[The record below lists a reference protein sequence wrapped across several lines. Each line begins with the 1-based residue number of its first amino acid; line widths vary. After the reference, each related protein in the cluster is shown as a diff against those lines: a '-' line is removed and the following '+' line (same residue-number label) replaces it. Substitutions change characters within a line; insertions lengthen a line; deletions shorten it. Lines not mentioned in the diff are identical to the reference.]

1 LKKQIIASSLLFS
14 TLLLAQDITDI
25 QFLNLSKI
33 SPDIANETL
42 NMHVGDEID
51 TRKLNKA
58 IKKFYRFGYFDNITV
73 QNNNGAL
80 ILDFKEKPS
89 IAQIDIEGYKT
100 RKEDIDMLL
109 SSMGI
114 RKGNMYSKKRIALA
128 KESLLNEL
136 KKEGYIDSVVE
147 ADITNL
153 NDHSV
158 AVTFNVR
165 KGDKILIKKVNYN
178 GAKELDEGDFE
189 PGTANKEEDFITW
202 WFGQNDGELKLDQLQ
217 YDHLRIKEIYLEN
230 GYLDAQIKE
239 PFLKVDFNSANANL
253 DFFIDE
259 GKQYRI
265 NDIKIYVDEEIVNPK
280 DLYPELL
287 LKKGKVFN
295 VKRLRKD
302 QKYIQTQVA
311 NKGYAFAQIRY
322 DIQKNTENG
331 TADIVYNVLPGD
343 KVFINDVIISGNS
356 RTLDRV
362 IRRNVFLAPQ
372 DLYNE
377 TDYTDSI
384 GALQRSGFFEKAI
397 IEKKR
402 LTNNTMDL
410 IVKVT
415 EAQTGNLI
423 VGGGYGSYDG
433 MMINASINDRNI
445 FGSGLNLGVSI
456 DWSKRKQNF
465 SLSLANPAI
474 NDSEYS
480 GSIAAYKQSQ
490 EIDYSNYD
498 LEKKTLGM
506 SIGMGKALT
515 RHTRVGATYKLEN
528 IEETYTNVVAPTVK
542 TNKDYIHSSI
552 TPYISFNN
560 TDDYYLPRKGIIA
573 RTSLEYA
580 GVGGDTKFLKSST
593 SFKYFYGLEDLIEHD
608 WIIRYRADINAI
620 EDKGYLPE
628 GSSLYMGGPRSL
640 RGYKSYSFG
649 PADGAKPYTRSF
661 TNAIELSFPL
671 IDSAKM
677 RWALFYDYGMIGESS
692 FSEIKRSG
700 AGALISWQSP
710 VGPIQFI
717 FSQPLDDKPGDETS
731 SFEFNL
737 GGKF

>member
-33 SPDIANETL
+33 SPDIANDTL
-42 NMHVGDEID
+42 NMKIGDEID
-51 TRKLNKA
+51 VKKINTA

-73 QNNNGAL
+73 ENNNGAL
-80 ILDFKEKPS
+80 ILSFKEKPS
-89 IAQIDIEGYKT
+89 IAQIDISGYKT

-109 SSMGI
+109 SSMGLK
-114 RKGNMYSKKRIALA
+114 KGNMYSKKRIANA
-128 KESLLNEL
+128 KEALLNEL

-165 KGDKILIKKVNYN
+165 KGDKIIIKKVNYN
-178 GAKELDEGDFE
+178 GAKNLDEDNFE
-189 PGTANKEEDFITW
+189 PATANKEEDFITW

-217 YDHLRIKEIYLEN
+217 YDHLRIQETYLEN
-230 GYLDAQIKE
+230 GYLDAKVKE

-265 NDIKIYVDEEIVNPK
+265 NDIKIYVDEDILKAEDI
-280 DLYPELL
+280 YPELL

-302 QKYIQTQVA
+302 QKYIKTQVA

-331 TADIVYNVLPGD
+331 TADIVYNVLPGE
-343 KVFINDVIISGNS
+343 KVYINDVIISGNS

-377 TDYTDSI
+377 TDFIDSK
-384 GALQRSGFFEKAI
+384 GALQRSGFFERTT

-402 LTNNTMDL
+402 LSNNTMDL

-415 EAQTGNLI
+415 EAQTGNII

-433 MMINASINDRNI
+433 MMVNASINDRNV

-456 DWSKRKQNF
+456 DWSKRKSDF
-465 SLSLANPAI
+465 TLSLANPAI

-480 GSIAAYKQSQ
+480 GSIAAYNQSQ
-490 EIDYSNYD
+490 EIDYTDYD
-498 LEKKTLGM
+498 LDKKTLGM
-506 SIGMGKALT
+506 SVGIGKALT
-515 RHTRVGATYKLEN
+515 RHARIGATYKLEN

-560 TDDYYLPRKGIIA
+560 TDDYYLPRKVLLQELHLNTLVLVEIQNIFKVQH
-573 RTSLEYA
+573 LLNIFM
-580 GVGGDTKFLKSST
+580 DLK
-593 SFKYFYGLEDLIEHD
+593 I
-608 WIIRYRADINAI
+608 
-620 EDKGYLPE
+620 
-628 GSSLYMGGPRSL
+628 
-640 RGYKSYSFG
+640 
-649 PADGAKPYTRSF
+649 
-661 TNAIELSFPL
+661 
-671 IDSAKM
+671 
-677 RWALFYDYGMIGESS
+677 
-692 FSEIKRSG
+692 
-700 AGALISWQSP
+700 
-710 VGPIQFI
+710 
-717 FSQPLDDKPGDETS
+717 
-731 SFEFNL
+731 
-737 GGKF
+737 